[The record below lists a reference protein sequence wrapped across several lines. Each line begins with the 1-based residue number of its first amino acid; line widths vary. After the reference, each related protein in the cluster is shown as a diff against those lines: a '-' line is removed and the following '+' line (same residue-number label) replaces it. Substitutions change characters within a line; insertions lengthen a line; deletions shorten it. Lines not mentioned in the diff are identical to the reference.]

1 MTLRDLLRLA
11 SQSLFRARMRSV
23 MMLIATAIGV
33 AAVVVLTGLGEGARR
48 YVTGEFRSL
57 GTHLLIVLPG
67 RSETTGVQPGL
78 FAGETPRDL
87 TLADAASLTRLPQV
101 ERIAP
106 LVVGSAPVSAGELS
120 REAPILGSTADLL
133 VVRNWQMA
141 QGRFLPE
148 GEIDRDLAVAV
159 IGANVKRE
167 LFPRSQALGET
178 LRIGD
183 RRFRVI
189 GILGN
194 EGRAIGLDVQELV
207 VIPVSSALAL
217 FNTSSL
223 FRIMVQ
229 ARSRDAMPGAVEA
242 IRKLLTD
249 RHQGE
254 EDITVV
260 TQDAVL
266 ATFDRIFTA
275 LTLTLAGIASV
286 SLIVAGVL
294 IMNVMLVAVSQ
305 RTSEI
310 GLLKAI
316 GARRSQIT
324 AIFLSEAV
332 LLSLAGALIGLGLG
346 VVASEVLGRIYP
358 AISFSAP
365 LWAVLA
371 AIVIAVASGI
381 LFGLLP
387 ARRAAKLDPV
397 IALAGRK

>member
-11 SQSLFRARMRSV
+11 IQSLVRARMRSV

-33 AAVVVLTGLGEGARR
+33 AAVVLLTGLGEGARR

-87 TLADAASLTRLPQV
+87 TVADAESLTRLPQV

-167 LFPRSQALGET
+167 LFPRSQGLGET

-207 VIPVSSALAL
+207 VIPVSSALSL
-217 FNTSSL
+217 FNSSSL

-229 ARSRDAMPGAVEA
+229 ARSRESMPAAVEA

-316 GARRSQIT
+316 GARRSQVT
-324 AIFLSEAV
+324 ALFLAEAV

-346 VVASEVLGRIYP
+346 VIASRVLGRIYP

-371 AIVIAVASGI
+371 ALVIAIASGV

-397 IALAGRK
+397 LALAGRR

>member
-11 SQSLFRARMRSV
+11 IQSLVRARMRSV

-33 AAVVVLTGLGEGARR
+33 AAVVLLTGLGEGARR

-87 TLADAASLTRLPQV
+87 TVADAESLTRLPQV

-167 LFPRSQALGET
+167 LFPRSQGLGET

-207 VIPVSSALAL
+207 VIPVSSALSL
-217 FNTSSL
+217 FNSSSL

-229 ARSRDAMPGAVEA
+229 ARSRESMPAAVEA

-316 GARRSQIT
+316 GARRSQVT
-324 AIFLSEAV
+324 ALFLAEAV

-346 VVASEVLGRIYP
+346 VIASRVLGRIYP

-371 AIVIAVASGI
+371 AIVIAIASGV

-397 IALAGRK
+397 LALAGRR